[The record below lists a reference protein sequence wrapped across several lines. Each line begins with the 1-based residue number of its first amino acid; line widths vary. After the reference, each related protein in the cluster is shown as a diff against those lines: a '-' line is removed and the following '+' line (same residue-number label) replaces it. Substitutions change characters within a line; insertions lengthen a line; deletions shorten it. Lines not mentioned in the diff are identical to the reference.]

1 MECSTIP
8 KPMQSF
14 PSIRLLSSLRLLDTE
29 RLQLRNSDAKIRTIL
44 KLSMI
49 IRVFKVSMLISTRL
63 NSGLR
68 FLCRYSLLLGL
79 QVHVKSYGIVKVAN
93 LNFRDSL
100 RDLLFLWG

>member
-93 LNFRDSL
+93 LNSL
-100 RDLLFLWG
+100 SLPMTPS